1 MDNKNK
7 ELSRVEL
14 HNKKNRKNNPD
25 STKIFTLPFILVIL
39 LFLLPVAYLLM
50 NNLGNGSAQ
59 STLPGGNNKAGQ
71 TISVQNGEP
80 KKNDS
85 NNQGEKNVGNQDEQE
100 DNEKKNDDEKKKQ
113 EELEKQ
119 EQKKQD
125 EAEQKKEAEKIKEA
139 EAKKKQEAEDKRKQ
153 EEAERLEKEKEE
165 KEKEQQQS
173 KTHTVQKGE
182 TLYRIA
188 MNYYNDPGGVAKI
201 QAANGLSGTDISVGQ
216 TLNIP

>member
-50 NNLGNGSAQ
+50 INLGNDSVQ
-59 STLPGGNNKAGQ
+59 SSQSGGNNQAGQ
-71 TISVQNGEP
+71 TIPVQNDDL
-80 KKNDS
+80 KKNDP
-85 NNQGEKNVGNQDEQE
+85 NDKGEKNVANNDKKENDEK
-100 DNEKKNDDEKKKQ
+100 NEAEEKKKQ
-113 EELEKQ
+113 EEIEKQ
-119 EQKKQD
+119 EQKKQ
-125 EAEQKKEAEKIKEA
+125 EEAEKKKQQEEQQIKEA
-139 EAKKKQEAEDKRKQ
+139 EEKKKQEAEEKRKQ
-153 EEAERLEKEKEE
+153 EEAERLEKEE

-173 KTHTVQKGE
+173 KTHTVQTGE

-188 MNYYNDPGGVAKI
+188 MKYYNDPSGVAKI
-201 QAANGLSGTDISVGQ
+201 QAANGLSGTSISVGQ
-216 TLNIP
+216 TLTIP